1 MSVKPYFNPVTIG
14 DTVYDL
20 SHLNPFNLTFE
31 SKMAKKEIRV
41 NVSFTNHSFTKSY
54 IADLELEGY
63 PLFDQETERP
73 RIFCPI
79 RYRLST
85 ELPNLILGLNN
96 ETSKVKQTIAKRNWA
111 HSITIEDP
119 SGPYHIFFEIRKSAN
134 EKKKSQDINMVVESA
149 YHEDD
154 KPPVFLGRMSFQL
167 LCSKIY
173 MNKPVST
180 KR

>member
-20 SHLNPFNLTFE
+20 SHLNPFKIIFT

-41 NVSFTNHSFTKSY
+41 HVSFTNHAFTKSY
-54 IADLELEGY
+54 VADLDLDDY

-79 RYRLST
+79 RYRLSKD
-85 ELPNLILGLNN
+85 LSKLIKGLNN
-96 ETSKVKQTIAKRNWA
+96 EKSKVKQTSAARNWA

-119 SGPYHIFFEIRKSAN
+119 NGPYHIFFEIRKSSN
-134 EKKKSQDINMVVESA
+134 EKKKLQDINMVVESA
-149 YHEDD
+149 YHEND
-154 KPPVFLGRMSFQL
+154 KPPVFLGRMGFQM